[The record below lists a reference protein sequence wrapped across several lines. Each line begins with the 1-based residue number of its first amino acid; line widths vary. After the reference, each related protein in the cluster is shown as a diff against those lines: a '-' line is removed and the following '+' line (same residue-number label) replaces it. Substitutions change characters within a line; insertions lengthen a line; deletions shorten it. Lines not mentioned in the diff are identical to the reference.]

1 MPRLP
6 PSALLTDSPPRPPQL
21 AVDGQLRSIGKG
33 VVQANL
39 RLARVLEAL
48 ESVAPTSGSTTLP
61 DMSGPLFDLVDALD
75 AALAGRSGPPAR
87 RRLFGLLPP
96 RPAPAAPV
104 REGLRVALDR
114 AVEQLGQLGVYP
126 VRAEGLV
133 DPRRHR
139 VVDRVP
145 VTEGGRAGEI
155 AALRSRGWRIGEGE
169 RERVLRPA
177 CVDAWIAQ
185 RGEPPQ

>member
-1 MPRLP
+1 M
-6 PSALLTDSPPRPPQL
+6 TDSPARPPQR
-21 AVDGQLRSIGKG
+21 AIDGQLRSIGKG

-39 RLARVLEAL
+39 RLARVLEVL
-48 ESVAPTSGSTTLP
+48 ESSAPTSGATTITDL
-61 DMSGPLFDLVDALD
+61 SGPLFDLVDALD
-75 AALAGRSGPPAR
+75 AALAGRSGLPAR

-96 RPAPAAPV
+96 QLAPADPV

-126 VRAEGLV
+126 VQAEGPV

-139 VVDRVP
+139 VVGRVP
-145 VTEGGRAGEI
+145 VTEQGRAGEI
-155 AALRSRGWRIGEGE
+155 AALRSRGWRVGEGD

-185 RGEPPQ
+185 RGDPPL